1 MAEDG
6 KDLCVVR
13 PMRRGPKISQGF
25 ELAIPFALRR
35 GHVMVFMT
43 TLLNLA
49 EFLITG
55 NGLFVLVRVRL
66 ARRIRAGIADIESEF
81 ADAIDGL
88 RLVPRSGPVSCELWL
103 YSKHGILRHFR
114 VLDTRL
120 IEIDCY
126 GTPLDQLRPAAGPA
140 LMTNTAGALPGPA
153 SAGTSGVV
161 AAGIDPKSSIV
172 RWLKKWNAAQS
183 AGKSAGADESR
194 ELRTILES
202 ARLKGP
208 AKQKPG
214 KISGKNTGGKTARK
228 NAKAANPDDAEI
240 FPEPGVPA
248 AGTGDVVVNQ
258 APAYVPEPVP
268 AHEGS
273 QAEAGR
279 GVAGPAKDN
288 SSPEPGKSREG
299 I

>member
-6 KDLCVVR
+6 KDLCGVLSV
-13 PMRRGPKISQGF
+13 RRGPKISQGF

-35 GHVMVFMT
+35 GHVMVFMA

-81 ADAIDGL
+81 ADAIAGL
-88 RLVPRSGPVSCELWL
+88 RLVPRTGPVSCELWL

-120 IEIDCY
+120 VEIDSY
-126 GTPLDQLRPAAGPA
+126 GTPLDQLKPAAGPA
-140 LMTNTAGALPGPA
+140 LMTNPAGALPGPA
-153 SAGTSGVV
+153 PAGTAGGVE
-161 AAGIDPKSSIV
+161 AGIDPKSPIV
-172 RWLKKWNAAQS
+172 RWLKRWNAAGS
-183 AGKSAGADESR
+183 AGKPAGADESR
-194 ELRTILES
+194 ELRKILETV
-202 ARLKGP
+202 RPGDP

-214 KISGKNTGGKTARK
+214 KISGKNTGGKPARK
-228 NAKAANPDDAEI
+228 NAKAASPEDAEI
-240 FPEPGVPA
+240 FPEPGTPA
-248 AGTGDVVVNQ
+248 AGTGDVVVNP
-258 APAYVPEPVP
+258 APASVPEPVP

-273 QAEAGR
+273 QTEMGC
-279 GVAGPAKDN
+279 GPAGQAEEN
-288 SSPEPGKSREG
+288 TSPEPGKPGES